1 MTLIKTLQR
10 YLEQYF
16 IAGSLALLIIFFS
29 IASDNF
35 FSLTTFTSILNQ
47 LPALTVVA
55 VGMTLVLIVGCIDLS
70 VGSVVG
76 LSSAVTGM
84 AAVVLGI
91 PLPLAFMLG
100 ITTGILCGLVNGCLS
115 SYFALPSFIVTLGML
130 EMARGLAYMTTDS
143 QTLFIGA
150 SIQKLSLPITG
161 LGISPALIIAISIV
175 VLAHFIVKRT
185 VFGRYIIAIGTNE
198 TAARMSGI
206 PIHPYRISVLALSG
220 GLAGL
225 GGLFNAAY
233 LGAADPNAGIG
244 LELSAIAAAVIGG
257 TSLMGGRGSVAG
269 AFTGVLIIAVLQS
282 GLAQMGVTEPVKRL
296 ITGGVIIAAVLFD
309 YWRLRRGSGHR

>member
-1 MTLIKTLQR
+1 MTLIKTVQQHM
-10 YLEQYF
+10 EKYF
-16 IAGSLALLIIFFS
+16 TAGSLALLILFFG

-76 LSSAVTGM
+76 LSSAVAGM
-84 AAVVLGI
+84 AAVVYGL
-91 PLPLAFMLG
+91 PLPLAFVLG
-100 ITTGILCGLVNGCLS
+100 LMTGALCGLVNGCLTS
-115 SYFALPSFIVTLGML
+115 FFALPSFIVTLGML
-130 EMARGLAYMTTDS
+130 EIARGLAYLTTGS

-150 SIQKLSLPITG
+150 SIQKLSLPIA
-161 LGISPALIIAISIV
+161 GIGVSPALIIALSIV
-175 VLAHFIVKRT
+175 VLVHFLVRNTI
-185 VFGRYIIAIGTNE
+185 FGRYIIAIGTNE

-206 PIHPYRISVLALSG
+206 PIHPYRISVLAISG
-220 GLAGL
+220 FLAGL

-233 LGAADPNAGIG
+233 LGAADPDAGIG

-269 AFTGVLIIAVLQS
+269 AFTGVLIIAVLQN
-282 GLAQMGVTEPVKRL
+282 GLAQLGATEPVKRL

-309 YWRLRRGSGHR
+309 HWRLRRRSGYR

>member
-35 FSLTTFTSILNQ
+35 FSLTTFASILNQ

-100 ITTGILCGLVNGCLS
+100 ITTGTLCGLVNGCLS

-150 SIQKLSLPITG
+150 SIQKLSLPLTG
-161 LGISPALIIAISIV
+161 LGISPALIIAILIV

-309 YWRLRRGSGHR
+309 YWRLRRKN

>member
-35 FSLTTFTSILNQ
+35 FSLTTFASILNQ

-100 ITTGILCGLVNGCLS
+100 ITTGTLCGLVNGCLS

-282 GLAQMGVTEPVKRL
+282 GLAQLGATEPVKRL

-309 YWRLRRGSGHR
+309 HWRLRKSNRYL

>member
-100 ITTGILCGLVNGCLS
+100 ITTGTLCGLVNGCLS
-115 SYFALPSFIVTLGML
+115 SYFALPSFIVTFGML

-309 YWRLRRGSGHR
+309 YWRLRRRSGHR

>member
-100 ITTGILCGLVNGCLS
+100 ITTGTLCGLVNGCLS

-130 EMARGLAYMTTDS
+130 EMARGLAYMTTNS

-309 YWRLRRGSGHR
+309 YWRLRRRSGHR

>member
-1 MTLIKTLQR
+1 MEK
-10 YLEQYF
+10 YF
-16 IAGSLALLIIFFS
+16 TAGSLALLIVFFG

-35 FSLTTFTSILNQ
+35 FSLTTFASILNQ

-76 LSSAVTGM
+76 LSSAVAGV
-84 AAVVLGI
+84 AAVVYGL

-100 ITTGILCGLVNGCLS
+100 LITGTLCGLVNGCLS
-115 SYFALPSFIVTLGML
+115 SFFALPSFIVTLGML
-130 EMARGLAYMTTDS
+130 EMARGLAYMTTNS

-161 LGISPALIIAISIV
+161 IGVSPALIIAISIV
-175 VLAHFIVKRT
+175 ILAHFLVRNT

-198 TAARMSGI
+198 TAAHMSGI

-220 GLAGL
+220 CLAGL

-269 AFTGVLIIAVLQS
+269 AFMGVLIIAVLQN
-282 GLAQMGVTEPVKRL
+282 GLAQLGATEPVKRL

-309 YWRLRRGSGHR
+309 HWRLRRRDRYR

>member
-100 ITTGILCGLVNGCLS
+100 ITTGTLCGLVNGCLS

-282 GLAQMGVTEPVKRL
+282 GLAQMGATEPVKRL

-309 YWRLRRGSGHR
+309 HWRLRKSNRYL

>member
-1 MTLIKTLQR
+1 MEK
-10 YLEQYF
+10 YF
-16 IAGSLALLIIFFS
+16 TAGSLALLILFFG

-76 LSSAVTGM
+76 LSSAVAGM
-84 AAVVLGI
+84 AAVVYGL
-91 PLPLAFMLG
+91 PLPLAFVLG
-100 ITTGILCGLVNGCLS
+100 LMTGALCGLVNGCLTS
-115 SYFALPSFIVTLGML
+115 FFALPSFIVTLGML
-130 EMARGLAYMTTDS
+130 EIARGLAYLTTGS

-150 SIQKLSLPITG
+150 SIQKLSLPIA
-161 LGISPALIIAISIV
+161 GIGVSPALIIALSIV
-175 VLAHFIVKRT
+175 VLVHFLVRNTI
-185 VFGRYIIAIGTNE
+185 FGRYIIAIGTNE

-206 PIHPYRISVLALSG
+206 QIHPYRISVLAISG
-220 GLAGL
+220 FLAGL

-269 AFTGVLIIAVLQS
+269 AFTGVLIIAVLQN
-282 GLAQMGVTEPVKRL
+282 GLAQLGATEPVKRL

-309 YWRLRRGSGHR
+309 HWRLRRRSGYR

>member
-1 MTLIKTLQR
+1 MLVKTVQQR
-10 YLEQYF
+10 LEKYF
-16 IAGSLALLIIFFS
+16 TAGSLALLIVFFG

-76 LSSAVTGM
+76 LSSAVAGM
-84 AAVVLGI
+84 AAVVYGL

-100 ITTGILCGLVNGCLS
+100 LITGTLCGLVNGCLS
-115 SYFALPSFIVTLGML
+115 SFFALPSFIVTLGML
-130 EMARGLAYMTTDS
+130 EMARGLAYLTTGS

-150 SIQKLSLPITG
+150 SIQKLSLPIA
-161 LGISPALIIAISIV
+161 GIGVSPALIIALSIV
-175 VLAHFIVKRT
+175 ALVHFLVKNT
-185 VFGRYIIAIGTNE
+185 VFGRYIIAIGTKRDCCAYVRYPD
-198 TAARMSGI
+198 TSISHLGAGHLRVSGR
-206 PIHPYRISVLALSG
+206 PGAV
-220 GLAGL
+220 
-225 GGLFNAAY
+225 LFNAAY

-257 TSLMGGRGSVAG
+257 TSLMGG
-269 AFTGVLIIAVLQS
+269 GVRWPAL
-282 GLAQMGVTEPVKRL
+282 
-296 ITGGVIIAAVLFD
+296 
-309 YWRLRRGSGHR
+309 LREC

>member
-100 ITTGILCGLVNGCLS
+100 ITTGTLCGLVNGCLS

-150 SIQKLSLPITG
+150 SIQKLSLPLTG

-309 YWRLRRGSGHR
+309 YWRLRRKN

>member
-100 ITTGILCGLVNGCLS
+100 IITGTLCGLVNGCLS

-309 YWRLRRGSGHR
+309 YWRLRRKN

>member
-1 MTLIKTLQR
+1 MALLKTLQQH
-10 YLEQYF
+10 LEQYF
-16 IAGSLALLIIFFS
+16 IAGSLMLLIIFFS

-100 ITTGILCGLVNGCLS
+100 IMTGTLCGLVNGCLS

-130 EMARGLAYMTTDS
+130 EMARGLAYMTTNS

-161 LGISPALIIAISIV
+161 LGISPALIIAVSIV

-206 PIHPYRISVLALSG
+206 PIHPYRVSVLAVSG

-269 AFTGVLIIAVLQS
+269 AFTGVLIIAVLQN
-282 GLAQMGVTEPVKRL
+282 GLAQLGVTEPAKRI

-309 YWRLRRGSGHR
+309 YWRLRRRKEY

>member
-29 IASDNF
+29 TASDNF

-100 ITTGILCGLVNGCLS
+100 IITGILCGLVNGCLS

>member
-1 MTLIKTLQR
+1 MALIKTLRQH
-10 YLEQYF
+10 LEQYF
-16 IAGSLALLIIFFS
+16 IAGSLVLLIIFFS

-84 AAVVLGI
+84 AAVALGI

-100 ITTGILCGLVNGCLS
+100 IMTGALCGLVNGCLS

-130 EMARGLAYMTTDS
+130 EMARGLAYMTTNS

-161 LGISPALIIAISIV
+161 LGISPALIIAVSIV

-185 VFGRYIIAIGTNE
+185 VFGRYIIAIGANE

-206 PIHPYRISVLALSG
+206 PVHPYRVSVLAVSG

-269 AFTGVLIIAVLQS
+269 AFTGVLIIAVLQN
-282 GLAQMGVTEPVKRL
+282 GLAQLGVTEPAKRI

-309 YWRLRRGSGHR
+309 YWRLRRGKE

>member
-35 FSLTTFTSILNQ
+35 FSLTTFASILNQ

-100 ITTGILCGLVNGCLS
+100 ITTGTLCGLVNGCLS

-282 GLAQMGVTEPVKRL
+282 GLAQMGATEPVKRL